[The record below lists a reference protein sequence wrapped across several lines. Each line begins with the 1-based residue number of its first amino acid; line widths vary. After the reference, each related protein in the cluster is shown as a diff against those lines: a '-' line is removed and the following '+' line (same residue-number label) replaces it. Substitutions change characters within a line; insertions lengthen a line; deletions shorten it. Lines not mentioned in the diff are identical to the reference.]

1 MKNTWKKQKYKS
13 IENTVN
19 TLHQGA
25 IEAFRQKNYAVAAKN
40 WIQGHA
46 LPDDWEELKEI
57 YLWANSINESAPD
70 ADLCAI
76 LGLIALDHHEVFT
89 NDREKALL
97 QCIEWSR
104 QGINISPNHP
114 WCHRHAGSAFYW
126 LHQWEEAVPYYEKVI
141 SLIPSPTLQVRL
153 FTMKNHH
160 NLSPDFLLLD
170 LSCGTSEAMEVY
182 NAGVELNRLF
192 GQYPHMS
199 ELEKERL
206 TQLKRNC
213 YMASYDLYHKMIV
226 EKNGNPFNED
236 PHTFAMCCNNLA
248 IELTNQGLYD
258 QAIAVT
264 TEGMKHSYFMY
275 ILQNRFNAHLEAGN
289 LKEALVDGE
298 KLLEDFMEGMDMET
312 YFNTVDHLCNN
323 CMELKDYEQALEW
336 LTAGLDTYYSLD
348 ATDPLLSN
356 PEIVRC
362 FTNFYINKAKVEEA
376 SGIQSDIHTASEEA
390 DNILEEMPDNPSIL
404 ISRSNIFLEEDNYAK
419 ALECLQYAVHF
430 ASEQNKIRSVQ
441 VALYNMGYIQVAKLQ
456 DEMTALESFEQSI
469 ALGNEDFWCYYWA
482 VHCGYHLQ
490 ENEKTVD
497 YALMALNVIPKQE
510 NITRDIIAEV
520 YEHLGTSQL
529 DLGQYADAAENLKKA
544 LEYNPTKIAE
554 DNLRTAEAETRRNG
568 SSGFFKKLLGS

>member
-1 MKNTWKKQKYKS
+1 M
-13 IENTVN
+13 N
-19 TLHQGA
+19 TLHQEA

-40 WIQGHA
+40 WIQGHS
-46 LPDDWEELKEI
+46 LPDDREELNEI
-57 YLWANSINESAPD
+57 YLWVHSLNESAPD

-76 LGLIALDHHEVFT
+76 LGMIALDHHEVFT

-104 QGINISPNHP
+104 QGIHISPNHP

-126 LHQWEEAVPYYEKVI
+126 LHQWEEAVPYYKKAI

-153 FTMKNHH
+153 FTIKNDQ
-160 NLSPDFLLLD
+160 NPNPDFLLLD
-170 LSCGTSEAMEVY
+170 VNGNTSEAMEVY
-182 NAGVELNRLF
+182 NAGVELNRLL

-206 TQLKRNC
+206 TQLKRKC
-213 YMASYDLYHKMIV
+213 YTEAYDLYYKMVV

-248 IELTNQGLYD
+248 AEFTNQGLYD
-258 QAIAVT
+258 QAITVT
-264 TEGMKHSYFMY
+264 TKGMEYSYFMY
-275 ILQNRFNAHLEAGN
+275 ILQNRFIAYLEAGY
-289 LKEALVDGE
+289 LQEAVADGE
-298 KLLEDFMEGMDMET
+298 RLMEDFIDGMDMIT
-312 YFNTVDHLCNN
+312 YFNTVDHLCNS
-323 CMELKDYEQALEW
+323 CMELKNNEQALEW
-336 LTAGLDTYYSLD
+336 LTAGLDSYYSLD
-348 ATDPLLSN
+348 ATDPLLSD

-362 FTNFYINKAKVEEA
+362 FTNFYINKAKIEEA
-376 SGIQSDIHTASEEA
+376 SGIHPDVNTASEEA
-390 DNILEEMPDNPSIL
+390 DSILEEMPDNPSIL
-404 ISRSNIFLEEDNYAK
+404 ISRSNIFLQEENYTK

-430 ASEQNKIRSVQ
+430 ASEKNKIRSVQ

-456 DEMTALESFEQSI
+456 DETTALENFEQSI

-497 YALMALNVIPKQE
+497 YALMALTILPQQE
-510 NITRDIIAEV
+510 NITKDIIAEV
-520 YEHLGTSQL
+520 YEHLGTAQL
-529 DLGQYADAAENLKKA
+529 DLGQYTDAAENLRIA

-568 SSGFFKKLLGS
+568 SGSFFKKIFGK